1 MDVRLYT
8 DNTVCHKFKDF
19 YDEFY
24 GGKTGLT
31 FLDIGCGEGPLSK
44 YIEERKNRVVA
55 VDIINELP
63 CTECLMSI
71 RADIFEVDF
80 VPNSFDCVIDNCCL
94 QLFPLDKV
102 VELIQK
108 AKGWLKPGGRFY
120 CKTAAESPYYTRV
133 KSRLS
138 TESNIKKM
146 FNGFKGE
153 YSLFTARLMTGEI
166 ASHYIV
172 NMVKYKN
179 GK

>member
-8 DNTVCHKFKDF
+8 DNTVCHRFKDF

-31 FLDIGCGEGPLSK
+31 FLDIGCGEGPFSK

-63 CTECLMSI
+63 CTEYIMSI
-71 RADIFEVDF
+71 KADIFGIDF

-94 QLFPLDKV
+94 QLFDLDQV
-102 VELIQK
+102 IGLIQK
-108 AKGWLKPGGRFY
+108 IKIWLKPKGRLY
-120 CKTAAESPYYTRV
+120 LKTAAESPYYIRV

-138 TESNIKKM
+138 TDDDIKKM
-146 FNGFKGE
+146 FNGFKGQH
-153 YSLFTARLMTGEI
+153 SLFTPRLMTGEI
-166 ASHYIV
+166 VSHYIV
-172 NMVKYKN
+172 NMVAYHD